1 MESLVDIANETAAQ
15 RAFADTLS
23 VCQLICHT
31 DCHTACPFFSEADE
45 EEAAAVAAA
54 AVAAV
59 AAPKRLARH
68 RSMGV

>member
-15 RAFADTLS
+15 RVVLSSRCQADTLS

-31 DCHTACPFFSEADE
+31 DCQTACPFFSE
-45 EEAAAVAAA
+45 EAAAAAA
-54 AVAAV
+54 AAAV